1 MLSEGSLVGGFNIR
15 LKISLKAPKND
26 YLIPYNY
33 NHILSAIIYRKIA
46 DLDLASQLH
55 ASKDFKHFTFSQINI
70 LRRRPSKNGL
80 ISRDGK
86 FHFYISSPHD
96 YLIQSMVEGYLEN
109 PEINFKGD
117 RLMVEQ
123 VELLKQPDF
132 KKKMKMKTMSPVITR
147 IKREDGR
154 IWDLNPGDLRFYTAL
169 QQNLIRKYN
178 SFYDDVYGGDEYVKI
193 VPDMESVKRKRITID
208 KNGTQTYHRAYLMHF
223 EVEADERLIKFAY
236 DCGIGEKNSMGF
248 GMVEFLKYNGD

>member
-1 MLSEGSLVGGFNIR
+1 
-15 LKISLKAPKND
+15 
-26 YLIPYNY
+26 LIPYNY

-55 ASKDFKHFTFSQINI
+55 GSQDFKHFTFSQINI
-70 LRRRPSKNGL
+70 PRRKPSKNGL
-80 ISRDGK
+80 ISKDGK
-86 FHFYISSPHD
+86 FNFYISSPHD
-96 YLIQSMVEGYLEN
+96 YLIQTMVEGYLEDPN
-109 PEINFKGD
+109 VIFKGD
-117 RLMVEQ
+117 NLMVEQ

-154 IWDLNPGDLRFYTAL
+154 IWDLNPGDLRFFTAL

-178 SFYDDVYGGDEYVKI
+178 SFYDDAYDGDEYVKI

-208 KNGTQTYHRAYLMHF
+208 KNGTPTYHRAYLMYF
-223 EVEADERLIKFAY
+223 EIEADERLVKFVY
-236 DCGIGEKNSMGF
+236 DCGLGEKNSMGF
-248 GMVEFLKYNGD
+248 GMVKQVNRD